1 MLDVGTV
8 PVPVGDVQKR
18 KGVSRTFTR
27 TVNFQLHTEEPG
39 AFPVEDGL
47 RLVVIV
53 MDALVFIQGIVT
65 IGTIGALVVLI
76 T

>member
-1 MLDVGTV
+1 MRDVGAVSV
-8 PVPVGDVQKR
+8 PGGDVQKV
-18 KGVSRTFTR
+18 KGVRRTLTR

-39 AFPVEDGL
+39 PFPVEDGL

-76 T
+76 R